1 MATIRMNGVKAEYR
15 QAGNGPDLLLLHSLL
30 TEMSVFERV
39 LPRLAQAHRVT
50 CLNLPGFGAS
60 DPVELSTVGEHADHV
75 ARVMDALSLPS
86 TVDVFGN
93 GFGAFVA
100 LELAIRH
107 GTCMDRLMVAD
118 TAPAFPEPAKA
129 PFRDMAAKVC
139 ATGIS
144 AILDTAIGRMFPPA
158 FQAAH
163 PEVVAARK
171 AALAPTNAPCF
182 ARACLALVAL
192 DLQPR
197 LARICNPTLVMCG
210 ALDQT
215 TPPALAR
222 AVASAIPGAVY
233 RDIEDSGH
241 CPMLEQPEALVSMI
255 ESFISGSASSPVG
268 SRGSLGSRV
277 RH

>member
-1 MATIRMNGVKAEYR
+1 MATIRVSGVTVEYR

-39 LPRLAQAHRVT
+39 VPPLARAHRVT

-60 DPVELSTVGEHADHV
+60 DPVELSSVGEHADHV
-75 ARVMDALSLPS
+75 ARVMDVLSLPT

-107 GTCMDRLMVAD
+107 GDRMGRLVVAD
-118 TAPAFPEPAKA
+118 TAPAFPEAAKA
-129 PFRDMAAKVC
+129 PFRDMAEKVR

-171 AALAPTNAPCF
+171 AALAPTDAPCF
-182 ARACLALVAL
+182 ARACLALAAL
-192 DLQPR
+192 DLQPL

-215 TPPALAR
+215 TPPVLAR
-222 AVASAIPGAVY
+222 QVASAIPGAVY

-255 ESFISGSASSPVG
+255 ESFTAGSASSPAS

-277 RH
+277 RP

>member
-1 MATIRMNGVKAEYR
+1 MATIWMNGVRAEYR
-15 QAGNGPDLLLLHSLL
+15 QAGDGPDLLLLHSLL
-30 TEMSVFERV
+30 TEMSVFERL
-39 LPRLAQAHRVT
+39 LPPLAHAHRVT
-50 CLNLPGFGAS
+50 CINLPGFGGS
-60 DPVELSTVGEHADHV
+60 DPVELSSVGEHADHV
-75 ARVMDALSLPS
+75 AGVMDALSLPA

-107 GTCMDRLMVAD
+107 GARMGRLMVAD

-129 PFRDMAAKVC
+129 PFRGMAEKVR

-144 AILDTAIGRMFPPA
+144 AILDAAIGRMFPPA

-163 PEVVAARK
+163 PEVVAACK

-182 ARACLALVAL
+182 ARACLALAAL

-197 LARICNPTLVMCG
+197 LARIRNPTLVMCG

-222 AVASAIPGAVY
+222 EVANAIPGAIY

-255 ESFISGSASSPVG
+255 EWFTSGSASSPVE
-268 SRGSLGSRV
+268 SLGSRV

>member
-1 MATIRMNGVKAEYR
+1 MATIRINGVRAEYR
-15 QAGNGPDLLLLHSLL
+15 QTGNGPDLLLLHSLL

-39 LPRLAQAHRVT
+39 LPRLAEAHRVT

-60 DPVELSTVGEHADHV
+60 DPVELSSVGEHADHV
-75 ARVMDALSLPS
+75 VRVMDALSLPP

-100 LELAIRH
+100 LELAIRY
-107 GTCMDRLMVAD
+107 GGRMGRLMVAD
-118 TAPAFPEPAKA
+118 TAAFFSEPAKA
-129 PFRDMAAKVC
+129 PFRGMAEKVR
-139 ATGIS
+139 ATGMS

-171 AALAPTNAPCF
+171 AALAPVNAPCF
-182 ARACLALVAL
+182 ARACLALAAL
-192 DLQPR
+192 DLRPR
-197 LARICNPTLVMCG
+197 LKGIRNPTLVMCG

-222 AVASAIPGAVY
+222 EVASAIPRAVY
-233 RDIEDSGH
+233 CDIDGSGH
-241 CPMLEQPEALVSMI
+241 CPMLEAPEALLAMI
-255 ESFISGSASSPVG
+255 ESFTQGVS
-268 SRGSLGSRV
+268 
-277 RH
+277 